1 MRFFYETNHLADD
14 GEFGLT
20 QIYDVQKNQELLGNS
35 EEQTQEPGPLKVE
48 HDIQQVGGTY
58 LENTGGVNE
67 PSPSV
72 EQEENNGTHDSQVT
86 T

>member
-1 MRFFYETNHLADD
+1 M
-14 GEFGLT
+14 
-20 QIYDVQKNQELLGNS
+20 
-35 EEQTQEPGPLKVE
+35 QEPGPLKVE
-48 HDIQQVGGTY
+48 HDIQQVGGTD